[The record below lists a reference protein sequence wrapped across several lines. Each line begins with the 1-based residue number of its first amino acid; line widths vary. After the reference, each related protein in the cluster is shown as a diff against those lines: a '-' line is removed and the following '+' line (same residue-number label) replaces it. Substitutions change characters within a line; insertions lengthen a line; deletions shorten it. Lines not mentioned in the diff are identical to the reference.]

1 MAGFYPDRNSEQ
13 VVWWAT
19 FNQQCIDHSAAFAD
33 ILTAPKLAAILN
45 CKNFI
50 ATLVNVTDDA
60 KNFAREV
67 AEFKNI
73 YLDSP
78 LGTGAPIVPVPPAT
92 IVVPVGAPVGMEALA
107 RQLAG
112 QLNAHPNMTDAIRI
126 AMGIVGT
133 PGTLGT
139 VRIVSGTAVG
149 GSQVALRLGLA
160 GYAAV
165 AVYMKRGGATTK
177 VGVSISASFTDTT
190 APLVAGQSESRE
202 YWIRGIVDNVETGD
216 ISATVLVATTP

>member
-1 MAGFYPDRNSEQ
+1 MAGFYPDRNSDQ
-13 VVWWAT
+13 VVWWAVL
-19 FNQQCIDHSAAFAD
+19 NQQAIDHAATFAD
-33 ILTAPKLAAILN
+33 ILTAPKLAAILAV
-45 CKNFI
+45 KNFI
-50 ATLVNVTDDA
+50 GVLVNVAADA
-60 KNFAREV
+60 KNYAREV

-73 YLDSP
+73 FLDSP
-78 LGTGAPIVPVPPAT
+78 LGAALPAPPVAPGGIAVPLGIT
-92 IVVPVGAPVGMEALA
+92 VGFEAFA

-112 QLNAHPNMTDAIRI
+112 QLNAHPSMTDAIRI

-133 PGTLGT
+133 GPALGT
-139 VRIVSGTAVG
+139 VRIILATAVG

-160 GYAAV
+160 GYSAV
-165 AVYMKRGGATTK
+165 AVYRKRNGVTEK
-177 VGVSISASFTDTT
+177 IGVSITASFTDAA